1 MLVELIYQSMP
12 ATETVDVK
20 GILEVARRKNAK
32 LNITGMLCFDGKMF
46 IQLLEAEEAIID
58 ALYAAI
64 EHDKRHKDIELLHRG
79 KISKRSFD
87 DWSMAYENI
96 PEGMLETLSER
107 IGVMSMMQMDTDIA
121 AIGDS
126 FGDRLFGL
134 FPQQN

>member
-1 MLVELIYQSMP
+1 MLVELIYTSVP

-20 GILEVARRKNAK
+20 AILEVARRKNAK
-32 LNITGMLCFDGKMF
+32 LDITGMLCFDGKMF
-46 IQLLEAEEAIID
+46 IQLLEAEEAVID
-58 ALYAAI
+58 ALYGAI

-79 KISKRSFD
+79 KISERSFD

-96 PEGMLETLSER
+96 PMGMLETLSER
-107 IGVMSMMQMDTDIA
+107 IGVMSMTEAGNEVA
-121 AIGDS
+121 AIGES